1 MAPLQNMSLFGGAL
15 DTPSTFDSDR
25 DRSDRKQ
32 PSPPDLTM
40 PPPGHPHPRAGD
52 LGAEEAANLLLAF
65 SSPET
70 LRPSKTGST
79 PLMSALAMPPGQRRN
94 NLDSEDFSLDGG
106 SGIAKSSTSNNRSY
120 HNHSHNHHLSAGYKP
135 PRQGKTARDILRM

>member
-1 MAPLQNMSLFGGAL
+1 MQNMSLFGGAL
-15 DTPSTFDSDR
+15 DTPNSLDGE
-25 DRSDRKQ
+25 RK
-32 PSPPDLTM
+32 PSPPTFSM
-40 PPPGHPHPRAGD
+40 PPPSSRAGD

-79 PLMSALAMPPGQRRN
+79 PIMSALSMPPGQRRGG
-94 NLDSEDFSLDGG
+94 LDDEFSLDGG
-106 SGIAKSSTSNNRSY
+106 HAKGPAYNSS
-120 HNHSHNHHLSAGYKP
+120 HNHSREGQGAFK

>member
-1 MAPLQNMSLFGGAL
+1 MAPLQNISLFGGAL
-15 DTPSTFDSDR
+15 DTPSTLDS
-25 DRSDRKQ
+25 SDAANRKQ
-32 PSPPDLTM
+32 PSPPDLAM
-40 PPPGHPHPRAGD
+40 PPPGHPHRGPLA
-52 LGAEEAANLLLAF
+52 AEEAANLLLAF

-94 NLDSEDFSLDGG
+94 LDSEDFTLDGG
-106 SGIAKSSTSNNRSY
+106 TAKSSTAYPQQHQNSS
-120 HNHSHNHHLSAGYKP
+120 GFT